1 MHDIDVIMC
10 MCNLIECSDI
20 YSITSVQEVPAN
32 TIEMKQPWAIIAI
45 SLVLLMVTILVF
57 RSNLKKK

>member
-1 MHDIDVIMC
+1 MMPMHDIDVVMC

-32 TIEMKQPWAIIAI
+32 TIEMKQP
-45 SLVLLMVTILVF
+45 
-57 RSNLKKK
+57 